1 MWSARR
7 GMPLLKQIMPFPPL
21 HRLHKAKY
29 FHKSCTSSYQRT
41 SQSRRPKQELDA
53 KIKAYLAIRGEPYDI
68 PSALVRPD
76 LRIHVGS
83 NRSTVFNRPL
93 KHDDV
98 VIVPELFGAEDDES
112 LYYKLVEEMR
122 DINSKGDK
130 NAELISVNLDA
141 HLISK
146 DPSESKT
153 FNMVIDRMCEYFHI
167 EKHGIRL
174 NWYRDS
180 SDWKP
185 FHQDSAA
192 YNEQRARNQNIT
204 VGASF
209 GSMRE
214 LVRLR
219 FVFAHVTHPN

>member
-1 MWSARR
+1 
-7 GMPLLKQIMPFPPL
+7 MPLLKELLTLPPL
-21 HRLHKAKY
+21 HRQPLSKC
-29 FHKSCTSSYQRT
+29 FHKSCASSYQRT
-41 SQSRRPKQELDA
+41 GKSRLPKQELDA

-83 NRSTVFNRPL
+83 NRSAVFNRPL

-98 VIVPELFGAEDDES
+98 VIVPELFGSEDDQS
-112 LYYKLVEEMR
+112 LYNKLVEEMR
-122 DINSKGDK
+122 DIESRGNK